1 MKLSDDKV
9 SHLTHVVLKGL
20 IEKKA
25 IIPAEEEGAIRREM
39 KRIIMKELKLAKD
52 IDEKVT
58 KKLQSYSKKIYEG
71 SSEWEVLYQKF
82 YDEESAK
89 KGRDSV

>member
-1 MKLSDDKV
+1 MRLSDDKV

-39 KRIIMKELKLAKD
+39 KRIIIKELKVAED

-58 KKLQSYSKKIYEG
+58 NKLQSYAKKIYEG
-71 SSEWEVLYQKF
+71 SSEWEVLYHKF
-82 YDEESAK
+82 YEEESAK
-89 KGRDSV
+89 KGRDAV